1 LHESKI
7 NEYEI
12 EVRFLDVNIV
22 LKFKDECWT
31 DMNDFDKRKLI
42 LDQLKW
48 LAVYMGIAFVI
59 AILLPFPVDWI
70 VALSVFLLLSSYR
83 RKLLI
88 KKLDTHHKDKFA
100 TTNLKGIKE
109 FFRFIFHNPLT
120 HSGDSYR
127 RVKYFCMKCGKEHN
141 EISCPNCGSKMKR
154 VG

>member
-1 LHESKI
+1 MHKSKI
-7 NEYEI
+7 DEYEI
-12 EVRFLDVNIV
+12 EVRFLDVNVV
-22 LKFKDECWT
+22 LKFIDECLK

-70 VALSVFLLLSSYR
+70 VAISVFLLLSSYR
-83 RKLLI
+83 RRLLI
-88 KKLDTHHKDKFA
+88 KRLDTHQKDKFA
-100 TTNLKGIKE
+100 TTNLKVIKD

-120 HSGDSYR
+120 QSDDSYR

-141 EISCPNCGSKMKR
+141 EISCPKCGSKMKR

>member
-1 LHESKI
+1 LHEFKI
-7 NEYEI
+7 YEYEI
-12 EVRFLDVNIV
+12 EVRFLDVNVV
-22 LKFKDECWT
+22 LKFKDECLK

-70 VALSVFLLLSSYR
+70 VAISVFLLLSSYR

-88 KKLDTHHKDKFA
+88 KKLDAHHKDKFA
-100 TTNLKGIKE
+100 TTNLKVIKE

-120 HSGDSYR
+120 QSDDNYR

-141 EISCPNCGSKMKR
+141 EISCPKCGSKMKR